1 MSTKLLNTLAA
12 ATTLAGVLTMG
23 GVANAASLVQTAS
36 TSLNPTD
43 ITDDPLTID
52 QFDASL
58 GTLESVTVEFTSN
71 IESNAT
77 FADLFG
83 DGGEAQVALNGE
95 TSLSLDG
102 QSLFTL
108 TADESSEFT
117 VAADETRQE
126 QLIATET
133 QSNTFTDSEF
143 LQAFTGTGTLDFLFS
158 ASATSTVSGSGNLLF
173 RVNTQA
179 SSDIVVTY
187 NYGNFQDV
195 PEPSGILGFGL
206 IAGVGMVSLH
216 KKNWLQM
223 SKV

>member
-36 TSLNPTD
+36 TNLNPTD
-43 ITDDPLTID
+43 ISDDPLTIN
-52 QFDASL
+52 QFDSSL
-58 GTLESVTVEFTSN
+58 GTLESVTVEFTAN
-71 IESNAT
+71 IEGNAT
-77 FADLFG
+77 FINIGSTADNP
-83 DGGEAQVALNGE
+83 EVKLNGE
-95 TSLSLDG
+95 AGLTLND
-102 QSLFTL
+102 QSLLTL
-108 TADESSEFT
+108 TPEESSTFT
-117 VAADETRQE
+117 VAGGETQEE

-143 LQAFTGTGTLDFLFS
+143 LQAFTGNGTLDFLFS
-158 ASATSTVSGSGNLLF
+158 ASAKSTVSGSGNLF
-173 RVNTQA
+173 FNVNTQA
-179 SSDIVVTY
+179 SSSIVVTY
-187 NYGNFQDV
+187 NYDNFQDV